1 MYTAGVA
8 TTAVLRK
15 SGTFRSVHVYAARRK
30 VRPSP
35 LAPSCALGKSWWGR
49 DGDSHALVSTS
60 SPKNKC
66 LASSGRKVDEEFQ
79 ATAVHTRIAALPT
92 RLPLSLQRLS
102 FFISPPYWISAQLLL
117 SSDQQ
122 HRLRPSVPKNSP
134 YKQLSAGETPA
145 SPDDPAA
152 RRQASQTHLP
162 FPWVQ
167 RVCRGAALE
176 SEREK
181 MRKRKREVRDWR
193 VRV

>member
-1 MYTAGVA
+1 MGTRMLSSALR
-8 TTAVLRK
+8 LRK
-15 SGTFRSVHVYAARRK
+15 TSVSQAQEERWTRSFK
-30 VRPSP
+30 
-35 LAPSCALGKSWWGR
+35 L
-49 DGDSHALVSTS
+49 T
-60 SPKNKC
+60 
-66 LASSGRKVDEEFQ
+66 
-79 ATAVHTRIAALPT
+79 VHTRIAALPT

-102 FFISPPYWISAQLLL
+102 FFISPSYWISAQLLM